1 MRTWAW
7 MMLLGCAVARPET
20 PTPTETPPS
29 TWCDGART
37 SPLLQVD
44 DHAVGLVDD
53 VRFVT
58 TAEGLVR
65 DASVPFGAPLVA
77 AAESRGTWFFVASD
91 GRVLT
96 SASALGPTT
105 SRATDVRLAAP
116 AQRGALVGIR
126 SDGRAIELTTDQSRE
141 VALPWPVT
149 MVGAFEGGRF
159 AILPGG
165 ALAIGPTLE
174 TLRVTS
180 RPDAVERAWAEG
192 DGLRVES
199 LEGSFRVDARG
210 RVADASPRCAP
221 LRELVDARLRR
232 VPWIRGV
239 VTTDDGRRG
248 WIEEDRFEV
257 RSATERASW
266 PWLWATHCELEA
278 HETFYARCPAALHR
292 LEASGWVEIARGDWF
307 PHPHA
312 WPGTCARA
320 DPEAT
325 TLCVRTPDGTRVEI
339 PRPRVDGELLD
350 VVHAIVCGAELFLGT
365 PEATFVVSDARTLE
379 GFEALGCVDGKLWG
393 RRDEHLQV
401 WRDGAF
407 ERRGWIGGDQ
417 GVLASNGRHAMFVAS
432 RVLTSR
438 DGGRTWERL
447 DRDATHATCAHDGC
461 VALSF
466 SGQIVAR
473 SDGLGEGTSVPQEP
487 PRVGPAREIFL
498 DDLRRTD
505 QPSAPRWLC
514 EDDATSS
521 PPDRGL
527 ERAGLRFAR
536 DGLDLRRDGLRFSAP
551 ADAVGLLGLAVSS
564 LDDDAHLVLW
574 RTPRGAVARAF
585 SRDATG
591 RVERRFTSSELA
603 SPRAV
608 VHEGRVAVQV
618 GHLVYRVGSDDPAPQ
633 TLDLLDARGLA
644 ICASVNETAPR
655 TLHSVVFDDRSARIE
670 VDVEARCLATLSF
683 DDFSFSP
690 SIDTITVYEAFEGRL
705 RDGPTSCRIVW
716 SDSRAARVPSR
727 TQREGVLI
735 FDPEET
741 SRCALEVVRL
751 YDRPFLQSRF
761 AVDLR
766 SGTAVSTMDGSMS
779 RGVLAFSE
787 EGRHGCRVDSAR
799 VDDDVIA
806 TSEVSIAH
814 EDVGRAVVRGGCSVR
829 YRYEAV
835 SSRRDVGVPLDYLR
849 GVGRDGE
856 RCERGADEMTR
867 LSSHE
872 TRPLE
877 RRLLRPWWILL
888 LSSIGLFAIP
898 LAADAP
904 EVPSHLVGNYEDAT
918 GAGDACLSVRPTV
931 VSYASLSHDS
941 ERGCGVDLRVVGVSA
956 GEIRLLDG
964 DRPVRMIVTEREIR
978 FHRSA
983 RPTCAHL
990 QPNQFRFLRSSRRA
1004 ARECFE

>member
-37 SPLLQVD
+37 SPLLRVGA
-44 DHAVGLVDD
+44 HAVGLVDD

-91 GRVLT
+91 GRVQT

-105 SRATDVRLAAP
+105 ARATDVRLAAR
-116 AQRGALVGIR
+116 AQRDALVGIR
-126 SDGRAIELTTDQSRE
+126 SDGRAIELTTDRSRE

-149 MVGAFEGGRF
+149 TIGAFERGRF

-165 ALAIGPTLE
+165 ALAIGTTLE

-180 RPDAVERAWAEG
+180 HPDAVERAWAAG
-192 DGLRVES
+192 DALHVEAH
-199 LEGSFRVDARG
+199 GGTFRVDAAG
-210 RVADASPRCAP
+210 RVTEASPRCAP

-239 VTTDDGRRG
+239 VTTDDGRHG

-257 RSATERASW
+257 RSTTERASW
-266 PWLWATHCELEA
+266 PWPWATHCELEA

-307 PHPHA
+307 PHPHV

-339 PRPRVDGELLD
+339 PRPRADGEPLD
-350 VVHAIVCGAELFLGT
+350 VTYAIACGAELFLGT

-379 GFEALGCVDGKLWG
+379 SFEALGCVDGELWG
-393 RRDEHLQV
+393 RRDDRLHV
-401 WRDGAF
+401 WRDGAL
-407 ERRGWIGGDQ
+407 ERRGWMGGDA
-417 GVLASNGRHAMFVAS
+417 GVLASDGGHAMFLGS
-432 RVLTSR
+432 RVLSSR
-438 DGGRTWERL
+438 DGGHSWERI
-447 DRDATHATCAHDGC
+447 DRRATHATCTRGGC
-461 VALSF
+461 VALTS

-473 SDGLGEGTSVPQEP
+473 SDARGEGTWVPHEP
-487 PRVGPAREIFL
+487 PRVEPVREISL
-498 DDLRRTD
+498 EELRRAD
-505 QPSAPRWLC
+505 RAPSPQWLC
-514 EDDATSS
+514 EDATSS
-521 PPDRGL
+521 PPPDPGL
-527 ERAGLRFAR
+527 ERAGLQFDR
-536 DGLDLRRDGLRFSAP
+536 DGLDLRRNGLRFPAP

-585 SRDATG
+585 SRDAT
-591 RVERRFTSSELA
+591 RLVERRFTSPELA

-608 VHEGRVAVQV
+608 VHEGRVGVQM
-618 GHLVYRVGSDDPAPQ
+618 GHLVYRVGSDPAPQ
-633 TLDLLDARGLA
+633 TLDLVDVRGLA

-655 TLHSVVFDDRSARIE
+655 TSHSVVFDDRSARIE

-683 DDFSFSP
+683 DDFSFGP

-705 RDGPTSCRIVW
+705 RDGRTSCRIVW
-716 SDSRAARVPSR
+716 SDSRAARAWSHR
-727 TQREGVLI
+727 QRGGVLI

-741 SRCALEVVRL
+741 SRCALEVARL

-766 SGTAVSTMDGSMS
+766 SWTAVSYMDGSMS

-806 TSEVSIAH
+806 TSEVSIALQ
-814 EDVGRAVVRGGCSVR
+814 DDGRAVVTTAGCSVR
-829 YRYEAV
+829 YRYEVV
-835 SSRRDVGVPLDYLR
+835 SSRHDVGVPL
-849 GVGRDGE
+849 
-856 RCERGADEMTR
+856 
-867 LSSHE
+867 E
-872 TRPLE
+872 TCSGWVE
-877 RRLLRPWWILL
+877 
-888 LSSIGLFAIP
+888 
-898 LAADAP
+898 
-904 EVPSHLVGNYEDAT
+904 
-918 GAGDACLSVRPTV
+918 
-931 VSYASLSHDS
+931 
-941 ERGCGVDLRVVGVSA
+941 
-956 GEIRLLDG
+956 
-964 DRPVRMIVTEREIR
+964 
-978 FHRSA
+978 
-983 RPTCAHL
+983 
-990 QPNQFRFLRSSRRA
+990 
-1004 ARECFE
+1004 AREASSAEPTK